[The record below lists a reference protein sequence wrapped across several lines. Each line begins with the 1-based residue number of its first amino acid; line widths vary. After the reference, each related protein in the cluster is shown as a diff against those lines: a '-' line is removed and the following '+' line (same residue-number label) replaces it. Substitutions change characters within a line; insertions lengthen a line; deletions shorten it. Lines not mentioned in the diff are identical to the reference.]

1 MTGENVGGAVAA
13 VEGTLTPVLTFGTY
27 EKLTGLEGS
36 MPLRGELYGPTEE
49 TEGCEYYVTIDGRTD
64 NEARRASNGRVEIYG
79 GFTGNS
85 AVAVPAGVHTLGLA
99 VERTKGAGPGTC
111 TLTNGY
117 FETYEKL
124 N

>member
-1 MTGENVGGAVAA
+1 VAPSLQAGGTRPAPGILNLPTAR
-13 VEGTLTPVLTFGTY
+13 VLDRQ
-27 EKLTGLEGS
+27 GS
-36 MPLRGELYGPTEE
+36 
-49 TEGCEYYVTIDGRTD
+49 EYYATIDGKTD

-79 GFTGNS
+79 GFTGNT

-99 VERTKGAGPGTC
+99 VERTKGAGSGKC

-124 N
+124 L